1 MNDCRLLPRVRAS
14 AFGQYCRAAIYD
26 ALSKDK
32 AEETA
37 EPPKPHFDIESLI
50 ALRKQTFGDR
60 VLPTDSA
67 EMIRE
72 AREER
77 TRHLESLV
85 DGWLRWRVDA
95 SLAVKWLSKPWECRA
110 MEEEERVGWC

>member
-1 MNDCRLLPRVRAS
+1 MEGKKKRLTLELAPDVQERLQAAAARKGVS
-14 AFGQYCRAAIYD
+14 ILLYCRAAID
-26 ALSKDK
+26 KELAKDDVD
-32 AEETA
+32 ETA
-37 EPPKPHFDIESLI
+37 ESRKPHFDIEGLI

-77 TRHLESLV
+77 TRHLDSL
-85 DGWLRWRVDA
+85 
-95 SLAVKWLSKPWECRA
+95 
-110 MEEEERVGWC
+110 

>member
-1 MNDCRLLPRVRAS
+1 MEAKKKRFTLQLAPDLQERLQAAAARKGVSL
-14 AFGQYCRAAIYD
+14 GQYCRAAID
-26 ALSKDK
+26 KELAKDDVDGTG
-32 AEETA
+32 ES
-37 EPPKPHFDIESLI
+37 PKPHFDIERLI

-77 TRHLESLV
+77 TRHLDSL
-85 DGWLRWRVDA
+85 
-95 SLAVKWLSKPWECRA
+95 
-110 MEEEERVGWC
+110 